1 MKTDIVNRKDIEL
14 LINSFYDK
22 VKVDAVIGY
31 FFDKVIPVNWEKH
44 LPTMYNFWENVVF
57 NTGGYEGNPM
67 IQHQHIHQKSP
78 MTKAHFDQ
86 WLKLFTETV
95 DELYVGEKAELIK
108 QRAVSI
114 ATVMQIK
121 VLHA

>member
-1 MKTDIVNRKDIEL
+1 MTKDIQGRSDIEL

-22 VKVDAVIGY
+22 VKVDAIIGY

-57 NTGGYEGNPM
+57 NTGGYEGNPLV
-67 IQHQHIHQKSP
+67 QHQHIHQKSA
-78 MTKAHFDQ
+78 MRKEHFDQ

-95 DELYVGEKAELIK
+95 DELFDGDKAGLIK
-108 QRAVSI
+108 QRAISI

-121 VLHA
+121 ILH